1 MIGIKST
8 HPKYKE
14 VTKELENLRKGIKI
28 VREQKGMTI
37 EQIASGFDL
46 SEKEIEMIE
55 DIEKHPHYDTS
66 IMVWL
71 LLAEALGTSLEELN
85 ETGQKA

>member
-1 MIGIKST
+1 MIGIKPT
-8 HPKYKE
+8 HPKYE
-14 VTKELENLRKGIKI
+14 EITKELEYLRKGIKI

-37 EQIASGFDL
+37 GQIASGFDL

-55 DIEKHPHYDTS
+55 DIEKYPHYDTS

-71 LLAEALGTSLEELN
+71 LLAEALGTSLEKLN
-85 ETGQKA
+85 ETGQNA